1 VAKLKVMWT
10 DPRGTVPE
18 MIDAVAVQ
26 VVGTTLVFKGQDGQ
40 PVLVVNEDRFISA
53 VPVGTDA

>member
-1 VAKLKVMWT
+1 MAKLKVMWT

-18 MIDAVAVQ
+18 TIDAVAVQ
-26 VVGTTLVFKGQDGQ
+26 VVGTTLVFQDQDGQ

-53 VPVGTDA
+53 VSVGTDA